1 MKLKKRNKKSRARG
15 DRTLGWAM
23 KKHKGSG
30 NRGGKGMAGTGKRAD
45 QRKTWVIK
53 YQYPYFGKQGTT
65 SKSTRRKV
73 NNVIN
78 VGELDRKYKAGEI
91 SLFDYKIL
99 GEGEVSGKFT
109 IKAMECSQSAREKVE
124 KAGGKI
130 ILVDENGNEIAGR
143 KEEKKEEKKEGGKT
157 PEKKEGKKA
166 K

>member
-53 YQYPYFGKQGTT
+53 YRFPYFGKQGFT
-65 SKSTRRKV
+65 SRSTKKRINKV
-73 NNVIN
+73 MNLRDIN
-78 VGELDRKYKAGEI
+78 ERYNSGEI
-91 SLFDYKIL
+91 DLSEYKIL
-99 GEGEVSGKFT
+99 GAGEIDGKFI
-109 IKAMECSQSAREKVE
+109 IKARSVSKSAREKIE

-130 ILVDENGNEIAGR
+130 ILSEE
-143 KEEKKEEKKEGGKT
+143 KEEKKESGKKEVKI
-157 PEKKEGKKA
+157 
-166 K
+166 

>member
-53 YQYPYFGKQGTT
+53 YQFPYFGKQGFT
-65 SKSTRRKV
+65 SRSTKKRINKVMNLRDINERYKS
-73 NNVIN
+73 
-78 VGELDRKYKAGEI
+78 GEI
-91 SLFDYKIL
+91 DLSEYKIL
-99 GEGEVSGKFT
+99 GEGEINKKFI
-109 IKAMECSQSAREKVE
+109 IKARSVSKSAREKIE

-130 ILVDENGNEIAGR
+130 IIGKEN
-143 KEEKKEEKKEGGKT
+143 EEKKEKSVKEI
-157 PEKKEGKKA
+157 
-166 K
+166 